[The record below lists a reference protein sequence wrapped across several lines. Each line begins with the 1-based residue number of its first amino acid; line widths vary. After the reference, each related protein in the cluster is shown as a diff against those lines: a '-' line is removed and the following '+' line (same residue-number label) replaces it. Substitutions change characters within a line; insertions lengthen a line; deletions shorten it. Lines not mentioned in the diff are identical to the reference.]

1 MDQQK
6 PEYLRPALI
15 AGAVAGMLSGLP
27 IFNLL
32 NCLCCLWIIGGAAVS
47 VKLLANRTSGP
58 LTSSDGAVVGAL
70 TGIVA
75 SVVHTVLTLAQ
86 KPDVETA
93 RRVMD
98 WLSSLG
104 LEMPSNVDGIL
115 ERSSAFRSPGWV
127 ILGLFITAAMYAI
140 VGALGGVIGV
150 SLFTK
155 KGAPPA
161 SAPPP
166 PTPPQIPSGPT
177 HAA

>member
-6 PEYLRPALI
+6 LEYLRPALI

-27 IFNLL
+27 FFSLL
-32 NCLCCLWIIGGAAVS
+32 NCLCCLWIVGGAALS
-47 VKLLANRTSGP
+47 VKLLANRTPGV

-104 LEMPSNVDGIL
+104 LDVPSNVDGIL
-115 ERSSAFRSPGWV
+115 ESGSAFRSPGWV
-127 ILGLFITAAMYAI
+127 LLGLFVTAVMYAI
-140 VGALGGVIGV
+140 VGALGGIIGV
-150 SLFTK
+150 SLFAK
-155 KGAPPA
+155 KGVPPA
-161 SAPPP
+161 PVPPP
-166 PTPPQIPSGPT
+166 PTPPQIPPGPT
-177 HAA
+177 HAP